1 MTVLKENSMLSTWK
15 GISYEKRYLSF
26 KKNREQVFGLS
37 ETTGAVKYL
46 VY

>member
-1 MTVLKENSMLSTWK
+1 MKSVIYPS
-15 GISYEKRYLSF
+15 